1 MTDDDDDDAKK
12 QSTELTGL
20 GNTLLR
26 RFRLLGREVKV
37 GVIQEP
43 PLLTC
48 SAPRCGL
55 GSGLPP
61 SAVLGFVMTN
71 SMI

>member
-12 QSTELTGL
+12 QITELTSL

-26 RFRLLGREVKV
+26 RFRLRGQEVKV

-43 PLLTC
+43 PLLPVLLLAVSEGQGC
-48 SAPRCGL
+48 
-55 GSGLPP
+55 LPQP
-61 SAVLGFVMTN
+61 S
-71 SMI
+71 